1 MRVGIVEER
10 NRLEWGT
17 AVVVVGCV
25 VVVAEWLLGMRH
37 GTLVVHG
44 LTSRSLC

>member
-1 MRVGIVEER
+1 VGIVEER
-10 NRLEWGT
+10 RKARVGNGGGCG
-17 AVVVVGCV
+17 GCV
-25 VVVAEWLLGMRH
+25 VVVAEWFLGMRH